1 MVNTRNNVQIFIY
14 SKDWIHAS
22 ALKHLFCG
30 KRTDA
35 EFDIMIMESIATLCM
50 PHFQKPYVIIIDVQ
64 PSRYVSL
71 IFTLRKNFPD
81 TFLICTQRFF
91 LYSDRM
97 VSEYFGGIFLK
108 EYEALMSG
116 YPEVGIADHIASQ
129 LFSGAYPPLRH
140 FDDDNAEDIMNSL
153 NKWLRKRLPEL
164 IRSSKAREINLDWL
178 ARGVSLRDT
187 AKHLRKSDKLVYH
200 YRWLMMKALGIN
212 HYSRD
217 YIQSLTVKAWP
228 NGYDNNDFK

>member
-1 MVNTRNNVQIFIY
+1 MKIFIY
-14 SKDWIHAS
+14 SEDWIHAN
-22 ALKHLFCG
+22 ALQHIICG
-30 KRTDA
+30 THTDD
-35 EFDIMIMESIATLCM
+35 EFDIEIKDSISTLCTSSF
-50 PHFQKPYVIIIDVQ
+50 HKPYAIIIDAR
-64 PSRYVSL
+64 PSQYVSL
-71 IFTLRKNFPD
+71 ILTLRKNFPD

-91 LYSDRM
+91 LYSDRI
-97 VSEYFGGIFLK
+97 VSEYFGGIYLK

-140 FDDDNAEDIMNSL
+140 FDDDNAEDIMKSL

-164 IRSSKAREINLDWL
+164 IRSSKVREINLDWL

-187 AKHLRKSDKLVYH
+187 ARRLRKSDKLVYH